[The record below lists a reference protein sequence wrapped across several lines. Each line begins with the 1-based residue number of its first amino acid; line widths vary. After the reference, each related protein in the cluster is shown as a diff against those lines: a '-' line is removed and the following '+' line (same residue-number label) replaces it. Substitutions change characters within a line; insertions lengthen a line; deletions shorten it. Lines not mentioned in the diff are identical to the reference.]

1 MSSKKILFG
10 KKVLP
15 DFSMYDI
22 DFQNVLAVAFYL
34 GFTLPDATLRAKINQ
49 LFLDLK
55 ANNLWTNQDYILNF
69 AYNNIAL
76 AYLSLINWKN
86 ASFTLASVVGGM
98 NYNVNGYKGN
108 GTDGSILTPFN
119 LLTHGVNYT
128 LNNAGRGAVVYV
140 DGTVTAANR
149 LIDYNTSGFSRM
161 TNSNATQ
168 QRINSGAT
176 SLPTAVDLT
185 GSGYKGIFRLSSTSV
200 ELNNKTVR
208 TARTSNSTSVDSS
221 GTMRL
226 FAQGTANWGDVGIS
240 FYHIG
245 SSLTNTE
252 VQNLRTIY
260 NAYLTS
266 IGLAAVA

>member
-10 KKVLP
+10 KMVLP

-22 DFQNVLAVAFYL
+22 DFQNVLIRAFYL
-34 GFTLPDATLRAKINQ
+34 GFTLPDATLCAKINQ

-55 ANNLWTNQDYILNF
+55 SNNLFNKQDYILNF

-86 ASFTLASVVGGM
+86 ASFTLASIVGGM
-98 NYNVNGYKGN
+98 TYNVNGYRGN

-119 LLTHGVNYT
+119 LSTHGVNYV
-128 LNNAGRGAVVYV
+128 LNNSGRGAIVYV
-140 DGTVTAANR
+140 DGTVSAANR
-149 LIDYNTSGFSRM
+149 LIDYNTTGFSRL
-161 TNSNATQ
+161 TNNNATQ
-168 QRINSGAT
+168 QRINSGST

-185 GSGYKGIFRLSSTSV
+185 GSGYKGIFRVSSTSV

-208 TARTSNSTSVDSS
+208 TTRVSNSTSVDSS

-226 FAQGTANWGDVGIS
+226 FSQGTANWGDVGMS

-245 SSLTNTE
+245 ASLTNSE
-252 VQNLRTIY
+252 VQTLRTIY

-266 IGLAAVA
+266 IGLTAIA